1 MRESRPYANL
11 EQVLQMV
18 SSFPTSNDS
27 TSLSTPAVVQAVDG
41 GVDIPVL
48 LTSIRSKY
56 RAACAS
62 LGIRPR
68 MVAGDVEGVQKV
80 AMTL

>member
-1 MRESRPYANL
+1 MVRPYANL

-18 SSFPTSNDS
+18 SSFPTANDS
-27 TSLSTPAVVQAVDG
+27 TSLSAPAVAPATDG
-41 GVDIPVL
+41 GIDIPVL